1 MEFTNEKLLSYSKP
15 ISNTEETRCKNA
27 IRMISNALKDKGF
40 NEKQEIKL
48 SFIDTYAYET
58 RLKKGSRE
66 IKLLVQGSYAN
77 NTNVKVNSD
86 VDVAVIQENVFN
98 TNYRTGVTDEN
109 YGFISSNYRNDQ
121 YKKDIYDDL
130 TSYFGQGNVKW
141 NNKCLSIEGNSYRTD
156 SDAVPAR
163 RNRDY
168 RGDYRIASENYI
180 GGIRIV
186 PDKGEPVI
194 NYPEQHIENG
204 RDKNNATNRYFK
216 KNVRIIKKIRYL
228 MIDNQIGSASK
239 VSSFMLESLL
249 WNIPNYMFT
258 TDSNY
263 LDRFNELLSYIKNNS
278 NLDTYKEANGIKP
291 LCANEEDKHNLTQF
305 IIDLDK
311 FFEPLN

>member
-1 MEFTNEKLLSYSKP
+1 MEFNNEMLISYSKP
-15 ISNTEETRCKNA
+15 LSFTEENRCKNA
-27 IRMISNALKDKGF
+27 IQMISTALK
-40 NEKQEIKL
+40 NEGYSETEGITL
-48 SFIDTYAYET
+48 SFSDTYAYET

-77 NTNVKVNSD
+77 KTNVKASSD

-98 TNYRTGVTDEN
+98 TNYRAGVTDKN
-109 YGFISSNYRNDQ
+109 YGFSSSAYRSDQ

-130 TSYFGQGNVKW
+130 ISYFGPGSVEW

-168 RGDYRIASENYI
+168 RGDYRMDSTNYV

-186 PDKGEPVI
+186 PDKGEPIV

-204 RDKNNATNRYFK
+204 RNKNNSTNHYFK

-228 MIDNQIGSASK
+228 MKDARISSADN

-249 WNIPNYMFT
+249 WNIPDYLFT
-258 TDSNY
+258 TEADY
-263 LDRFNELLSYIKNNS
+263 LKKFEGILNYIKNS
-278 NLDTYKEANGIKP
+278 SSWDEYKEANGIKP
-291 LCANEEDKHNLTQF
+291 LCGTAQEKSNLIQF
-305 IIDLDK
+305 ITDLNN
-311 FFEPLN
+311 FFEPVY

>member
-27 IRMISNALKDKGF
+27 IQMISNALKDKGF
-40 NEKQEIKL
+40 NEEEEIKL
-48 SFIDTYAYET
+48 SFADTYAYET

-98 TNYRTGVTDEN
+98 TTYRTGVTDEN

-263 LDRFNELLSYIKNNS
+263 LDRFNKLLSYIKSNS

-291 LCANEEDKHNLTQF
+291 LCANDEDKRNLTQF